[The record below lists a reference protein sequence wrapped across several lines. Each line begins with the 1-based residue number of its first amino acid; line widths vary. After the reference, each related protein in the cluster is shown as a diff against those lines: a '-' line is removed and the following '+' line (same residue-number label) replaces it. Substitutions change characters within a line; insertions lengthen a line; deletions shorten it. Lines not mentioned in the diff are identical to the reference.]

1 MVESKRVGK
10 VIFNSGPLH
19 DQTVFRWS
27 IFIMT
32 SVLLFVWLFSLSDK
46 SFDFSALGMR
56 RFLGLSKDLVPFVA
70 LSVAVIA
77 LLARMHATVQAH
89 ERMVM
94 DKEVNAYNG
103 YLAHRKYISEAV
115 EDFEHI
121 IFDKNAVDKSFL
133 YRKVFPGNGP
143 RYFSPVYREGNVLE
157 KVGERAF
164 SSLKMDLHEEEGPGL
179 DEWEF
184 RPNNIVVFMSTF
196 LREVGVEPSMH
207 LREIVGKILALEME
221 WDEDSLSGFINY
233 LASFRK
239 LIGDIDFLADQ
250 DSDGL
255 TQMLPMIYTLKNHNW
270 KVRRSFWENNWP
282 EFLS

>member
-10 VIFNSGPLH
+10 EIFNSGPLH
-19 DQTVFRWS
+19 DQAVFRWS
-27 IFIMT
+27 ILILTFVI
-32 SVLLFVWLFSLSDK
+32 LFVWLFSLSDK

-103 YLAHRKYISEAV
+103 YLAHRKYISEAL

-121 IFDKNAVDKSFL
+121 IFDKNTIDKSMF

-143 RYFSPVYREGNVLE
+143 RYFSPFCREGNVLE
-157 KVGERAF
+157 EVGRRAF
-164 SSLKMDLHEEEGPGL
+164 FSLKMDLHEEEESGL
-179 DEWEF
+179 DEWDF
-184 RPNNIVVFMSTF
+184 RPNNMVVFMSTF
-196 LREVGVEPSMH
+196 LRYVGVEPSMH
-207 LREIVGKILALEME
+207 LREIVGKIVDLDME
-221 WDEDSLSGFINY
+221 WDDDSLSGFINY

-239 LIGDIDFLADQ
+239 LIG
-250 DSDGL
+250 
-255 TQMLPMIYTLKNHNW
+255 
-270 KVRRSFWENNWP
+270 R
-282 EFLS
+282 